1 MAPDRVNN
9 GTPQAKA
16 RATDALCP
24 LSILGTIRASL
35 PATLRKNLMPSCPPM
50 PLRLCGALAL
60 SALVLSA
67 CAPAASRPSIAE
79 ARGAA
84 GADAYAGT
92 EAHAETVA
100 DTDGLAGYPTDMNAM
115 QFAAPQA
122 ANVRKLGDG
131 ELSCEE
137 IYAETQ
143 VLDRTAREQQAKA
156 REAQDAMAKSQEAM
170 ISQATS
176 RSSGVGM
183 GVIGGSL
190 LSMVPGG
197 GLVSGLAMKA
207 ATNSR
212 ASAMQEETNRLMR
225 TQTEMMNSEQ
235 ALQYTRAR
243 SDHLAGLFLDKGCR
257 LSDVQRVPSAA
268 Q

>member
-1 MAPDRVNN
+1 MW
-9 GTPQAKA
+9 
-16 RATDALCP
+16 ATDALCP

-84 GADAYAGT
+84 GADAHAGT
-92 EAHAETVA
+92 EAHADTVAAA
-100 DTDGLAGYPTDMNAM
+100 DTDGQAGYPADMSAM
-115 QFAAPQA
+115 PFAAPQG
-122 ANVRKLGDG
+122 ANVRQLGDG

-143 VLDRTAREQQAKA
+143 ALDRTAREQQAKA

-207 ATNSR
+207 ATSSR

>member
-1 MAPDRVNN
+1 
-9 GTPQAKA
+9 
-16 RATDALCP
+16 
-24 LSILGTIRASL
+24 
-35 PATLRKNLMPSCPPM
+35 MPYCPPM

-79 ARGAA
+79 TRGGA

-92 EAHAETVA
+92 EAHADADAVA
-100 DTDGLAGYPTDMNAM
+100 DAVADADGQAGHPADVNSM
-115 QFAAPQA
+115 QFAAPQV
-122 ANVRKLGDG
+122 ANVRELGDG

-137 IYAETQ
+137 IYAQTQ
-143 VLDRTAREQQAKA
+143 ALDRTAREQQAKA
-156 REAQDAMAKSQEAM
+156 REAHDAMAKSQEAM
-170 ISQATS
+170 VSQATS
-176 RSSGVGM
+176 RSSGMGM
-183 GVIGGSL
+183 GMIGGSL

-197 GLVSGLAMKA
+197 SLVSGLAMKA
-207 ATNSR
+207 ATSSR

-235 ALQYTRAR
+235 ALQYTRSR